1 VSSAPTIRP
10 RTAPAC
16 ATTFTS
22 PISCRHIAGRWR
34 ICVRAVARSR
44 SIAGTAAVSP
54 CLKSS
59 TRSSASPGS
68 TSRSSSPLDGWEI
81 PRASWRLPTA
91 PARCSNGSRISTT
104 WKRSCATR
112 WHGSASFCRAPGD
125 ICSHRFPLEKRSGL
139 GKNGSA
145 AVVAPP
151 HGRGMLKSYFQR
163 LFADPDSAAALVR
176 RLLLEQAAGQWR
188 RYALAFALMGVA
200 AASTAL
206 GAYLVGD
213 VINQAYVHKN
223 LPGIIVLALVTAVIF
238 MIKGVA
244 TYGQAV
250 MLARIGNRIIA
261 DNQRRMFAKLLEHNV
276 GFFADR
282 HSSEFMARLTTGAA
296 AASQVLNLVITSFG
310 RDLLSL
316 VGLFAVMAVQDPVL
330 STLSIIVVP
339 PAMLLLRKM
348 IRRIKTIAH
357 HQFTGSARILEILQ
371 EALQGMR
378 ILKAFTLEDAMRERF
393 NSRVAD
399 LENESNK
406 WARVA
411 YRSGPLMEA
420 LGGFAIAGAL
430 VYGGFRVIETGATP
444 GQFFSFLAAFMLAYE
459 PAKRLARLN
468 LDLNSGLV
476 GVRILF
482 EVIDHPPTEPADAG
496 KPPLKLSQARVE
508 FANVQF
514 AYRPGERVIKN
525 LSFVADPGKVTA
537 LVGASGG
544 GKSTIF
550 NLMLRF
556 YEANGGAIDIDGQ
569 NIAAVS
575 RRSLRSQ
582 IAYVGQDVF
591 LFRGSVR
598 ENIALG
604 RAGASANG
612 IIAAAKAA
620 YAHDFITAFPRGYDT
635 PVGEHGVQ
643 LAGGER
649 QRIAI
654 ARALL
659 KDASLILLDEATAS
673 LDSESERQ
681 VQGAIEHLCQGRTT
695 IVIAHRLHTVVD
707 ADRIFVIEDGT
718 VVEAGRHD
726 ELLRRGGRYTSFYR
740 LQLREQ
746 QPPPVAIAS
755 SA

>member
-1 VSSAPTIRP
+1 M
-10 RTAPAC
+10 
-16 ATTFTS
+16 
-22 PISCRHIAGRWR
+22 
-34 ICVRAVARSR
+34 
-44 SIAGTAAVSP
+44 
-54 CLKSS
+54 
-59 TRSSASPGS
+59 
-68 TSRSSSPLDGWEI
+68 
-81 PRASWRLPTA
+81 
-91 PARCSNGSRISTT
+91 
-104 WKRSCATR
+104 
-112 WHGSASFCRAPGD
+112 
-125 ICSHRFPLEKRSGL
+125 
-139 GKNGSA
+139 
-145 AVVAPP
+145 
-151 HGRGMLKSYFQR
+151 GMLKSYFQR
-163 LFADPDSAAALVR
+163 WFADPNGTAVLVR
-176 RLLLEQAAGQWR
+176 RLLVEQAAGQWR
-188 RYALAFALMGVA
+188 RYALAFGLMGIA

-223 LPGIIVLALVTAVIF
+223 LPNIIILAIVTAVIF
-238 MIKGVA
+238 MIKGMA

-261 DNQRRMFAKLLEHNV
+261 ENQRRMFAKLLRHNI

-296 AASQVLNLVITSFG
+296 AASQVLNLLITSFG

-316 VGLFAVMAVQDPVL
+316 VGLLAVMAVQDPVL
-330 STLSIIVVP
+330 SALSIIVVP
-339 PAMLLLRKM
+339 PAMLILRKM

-357 HQFTGSARILEILQ
+357 HQFTGSARILETLQ
-371 EALQGMR
+371 ETLQGIR

-393 NSRVAD
+393 DSRVAE
-399 LENESNK
+399 LEHESNK

-482 EVIDHPPTEPADAG
+482 EVIDHPPTEPADED
-496 KPPLKLSQARVE
+496 KPSLKLLQARVE

-514 AYRPGERVIKN
+514 AYRPGEKVIKN
-525 LSFVADPGKVTA
+525 LSFVAEPGKVTA
-537 LVGASGG
+537 LVGPSGG
-544 GKSTIF
+544 GKSTMF

-556 YEANGGAIDIDGQ
+556 CEADGGAIVIDGQ
-569 NIAAVS
+569 NISTVS

-582 IAYVGQDVF
+582 VAYVGQNVF

-598 ENIALG
+598 ENIAFGRLG
-604 RAGASANG
+604 ATEAE
-612 IIAAAKAA
+612 IVAAAKAA
-620 YAHDFITAFPRGYDT
+620 YAHDFIMAFPRGYDT
-635 PVGEHGVQ
+635 PVGEHGLQ

-654 ARALL
+654 ARGLL
-659 KDASLILLDEATAS
+659 KDAPIILLDEATAS
-673 LDSESERQ
+673 LDSESERL

-718 VVEAGRHD
+718 VVESGRHD

-746 QPPPVAIAS
+746 EPSPPVAIAS